1 MKYVL
6 VFYGGGMPVTP
17 AAQARVLKQWSR
29 WYENLGKS
37 VIDGGLPFSG
47 RVNKIRDDGTTAKGP
62 IGQRA
67 TGYAIL
73 DAKDLDKATK
83 LARACPI
90 LKSGGSIAVYE
101 TASMM

>member
-1 MKYVL
+1 MEAECR
-6 VFYGGGMPVTP
+6 T
-17 AAQARVLKQWSR
+17 RH
-29 WYENLGKS
+29 
-37 VIDGGLPFSG
+37 
-47 RVNKIRDDGTTAKGP
+47 GTTAKGP
-62 IGQRA
+62 IGRRA

-83 LARACPI
+83 LAKACPI

>member
-6 VFYGGGMPVTP
+6 VFYGGGMPDTP

-47 RVNKIRDDGTTAKGP
+47 RVNKIRDDGTIAKGP

-67 TGYAIL
+67 TGYAIV
-73 DAKDLDKATK
+73 DAKDLDRATRMAK
-83 LARACPI
+83 GCPI